1 MVSGIVSNAWIHTN
15 VPCIAYNE
23 ISMGEKIIQEITKET
38 MEHDKAKA
46 DALLLMYEIER
57 ARASEQMESHE
68 RV

>member
-1 MVSGIVSNAWIHTN
+1 
-15 VPCIAYNE
+15 
-23 ISMGEKIIQEITKET
+23 MGEKIIQEITKET